1 VKRWTL
7 PVFLLVEI
15 VLFTWISGVR
25 LDSSEAAW
33 IYFRGYFADL
43 LAQSAPALLLALG
56 MTLVISTAGID
67 LSVASQ
73 TALVACVMSTFAEG
87 PRFWVTAIPIG
98 MLLGVG
104 LGVTNGL
111 LIGRLDVP
119 PIIATLGTMILYRG
133 LCFAWLGEAEN
144 SPFLSVPG
152 YDSLGEFWGSLV
164 LIALAFLGFGTWF
177 QKSRWRR
184 EILMMGGN
192 RVAAR
197 YAGVPVTRR
206 TFEVYGVMG
215 LLASV
220 AALTFTARNGSV
232 SASSLTGMELRV
244 IVAVVLGGTR
254 VQGGMASLAGTF
266 LGVFILAVLDEGL
279 RGASR
284 WGEEHLPFKLSHLQY
299 ILLGLLLVT
308 GVWLNSR
315 RGGQRTPTTHS

>member
-1 VKRWTL
+1 MKRWTL
-7 PVFLLVEI
+7 PALLLVEI
-15 VLFTWISGVR
+15 ALFTWISGVR
-25 LDSSEAAW
+25 LDSGGAAW
-33 IYFRGYFADL
+33 TYFRGYFADL

-73 TALVACVMSTFAEG
+73 TALVACVMSTFSEG
-87 PRFWVTAIPIG
+87 QRFWATAVPIG
-98 MLLGVG
+98 MLLGIG
-104 LGVTNGL
+104 LGLTNGW

-152 YDSLGEFWGSLV
+152 YEFLGEFWGTLA
-164 LIALAFLGFGTWF
+164 LITLAFLGFGTWF
-177 QKSRWRR
+177 QNSRWRR
-184 EILMMGGN
+184 EVLMMGGN

-206 TFEVYGVMG
+206 TLEVYGIVG
-215 LLASV
+215 FLASI

-254 VQGGMASLAGTF
+254 VQGGMASLPGTF
-266 LGVFILAVLDEGL
+266 LGVLILAVLDEGL

-284 WGEEHLPFKLSHLQY
+284 WGEEHLPFKLSHLQFV
-299 ILLGLLLVT
+299 LLGLLLVA

-315 RGGQRTPTTHS
+315 REAQGTPKPRS